1 MQNFLHLNFDFC
13 ILIFKFSVKQ
23 FQVPQFITIEDK
35 IFGPLTLKQFVYLL
49 GGGSVAMISY
59 MLNFFLFLIIGLP
72 IGIFS
77 ALLAFFEYN
86 GQPFPKIVYGFINYQ
101 MKPKLYI
108 WKSVPPSK
116 KPGFGDKISPSS
128 LPTMN
133 ESKLSD
139 LSWNLD
145 VTEKSGR

>member
-1 MQNFLHLNFDFC
+1 M
-13 ILIFKFSVKQ
+13 KQ

-145 VTEKSGR
+145 VKEKSGR